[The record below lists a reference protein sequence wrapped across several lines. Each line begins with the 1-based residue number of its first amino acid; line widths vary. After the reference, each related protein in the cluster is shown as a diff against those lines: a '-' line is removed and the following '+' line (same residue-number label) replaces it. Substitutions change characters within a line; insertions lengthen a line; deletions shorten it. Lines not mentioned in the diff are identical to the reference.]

1 MLVRARFTGATGIT
15 LEVPVDVSGA
25 VAEAEVL
32 AAAVRKCKDEGLDG
46 FATDAFTESE
56 VLW

>member
-1 MLVRARFTGATGIT
+1 MIVRARFTGATGIM
-15 LEVPVDVSGA
+15 LEVPVDVSGT
-25 VAEAEVL
+25 VTEAEVL
-32 AAAVRKCKDEGLDG
+32 SAAVRKCKDEGLDG